1 MYPEQYA
8 ITVQCTV
15 ILYRTVYT
23 KQYIY
28 TRDGNTGQYIKLIL
42 PFLGTLMR
50 LMYMKVFIVLKKN
63 DKNFYS
69 NCTAGLSRW
78 LAELYKLLYMPGNHF
93 STGKARTT
101 CVL

>member
-28 TRDGNTGQYIKLIL
+28 TRDGNTGQYIKLIQPL
-42 PFLGTLMR
+42 PWNINETDVHESIHRF
-50 LMYMKVFIVLKKN
+50 KK
-63 DKNFYS
+63 K
-69 NCTAGLSRW
+69 W
-78 LAELYKLLYMPGNHF
+78 
-93 STGKARTT
+93 
-101 CVL
+101 